1 VFVSCTQCRG
11 IVQEFD
17 SSVARRE
24 LRRYRRRG
32 ARGTTRTLVDLLRG
46 EGVRGRTFLD
56 VGGGV
61 GVIQHELMASGAS
74 SGVDVDA
81 SPAYLTACRDEA
93 ARRGY
98 DERVRYLQGDLVELA
113 SSVDPVDIVTLDRV
127 LCCYPDMPALV
138 DASASRARRVYGVV
152 IPREGRLMR
161 FAVRAVNVIQTL
173 RRRPFRVF
181 LHASADVDARVM
193 THGLDKRYHGHSLFW
208 QVLLYTR
215 RDPDRAAPPGPAA
228 G

>member
-1 VFVSCTQCRG
+1 MSCTQCRG
-11 IVQEFD
+11 IVQEFN

-32 ARGTTRTLVDLLRG
+32 PRGTTRTLVDLLRS

-74 SGVDVDA
+74 SGADVDA
-81 SPAYLTACRDEA
+81 SPAYLAACRDEA
-93 ARRGY
+93 TRRGY
-98 DERVRYLQGDLVELA
+98 DQSISYLQGDLIDVA
-113 SSVDPVDIVTLDRV
+113 SFVDPADIVTLDRV

-152 IPREGRLMR
+152 IPRESRLMR
-161 FAVRAVNVIQTL
+161 FAVRTINFIQTL

-181 LHASADVDARVM
+181 VHASADVDARV
-193 THGLDKRYHGHSLFW
+193 TAHGLDKRYHGHSLFW

-215 RDPDRAAPPGPAA
+215 RDPGRPAPPGAPAD
-228 G
+228 

>member
-74 SGVDVDA
+74 AGVDVDA
-81 SPAYLTACRDEA
+81 SPAYLRACHEEA

-98 DERVRYLQGDLVELA
+98 AEHIRYLEGDLIDVA
-113 SSVDPVDIVTLDRV
+113 SSVEAVDIVTLDRV

-138 DASASRARRVYGVV
+138 DASASRARRVYGLV
-152 IPREGRLMR
+152 IPRENGFMRL
-161 FAVRAVNVIQTL
+161 AVRAVNFIQKL

-181 LHASADVDARVM
+181 LHTSADVDARVAA
-193 THGLDKRYHGHSLFW
+193 HGLDKRHHGHSFFW

-215 RDPDRAAPPGPAA
+215 RDPDRVTPPAPSAV
-228 G
+228 

>member
-1 VFVSCTQCRG
+1 VSCAQCQG
-11 IVQEFD
+11 IVQEFN

-24 LRRYRRRG
+24 LQRYRRRG
-32 ARGTTRTLVDLLRG
+32 PGGTTRMLVDLLRG

-61 GVIQHELMASGAS
+61 GVIEHELMAAGAASGTD
-74 SGVDVDA
+74 VDV
-81 SPAYLTACRDEA
+81 SPDYLATAREEA

-98 DERVRYLQGDLVELA
+98 ADRVRYLQGDLVALA
-113 SSVDPVDIVTLDRV
+113 PDLDPADIVTLDRV
-127 LCCYPDMPALV
+127 LCCYPDMPGLV

-152 IPREGRLMR
+152 IPREHWLVRFGVRLIN
-161 FAVRAVNVIQTL
+161 FVQTL

-181 LHASADVDARVM
+181 LHASADVDARVAA
-193 THGLDKRYHGHSLFW
+193 HGLDKRFHGHSLMW

-215 RDPDRAAPPGPAA
+215 RDPDRKLA
-228 G
+228 

>member
-1 VFVSCTQCRG
+1 MSCTQCRG
-11 IVQEFD
+11 IVQEFN

-32 ARGTTRTLVDLLRG
+32 PRGTTRTLLDLLRG

-81 SPAYLTACRDEA
+81 SPAYLAACRDEA
-93 ARRGY
+93 AKRGY
-98 DERVRYLQGDLVELA
+98 VQRIRYLQGDLIDVA
-113 SSVDPVDIVTLDRV
+113 SSVDAADIVTLDRV
-127 LCCYPDMPALV
+127 LCCYPDMPTLV
-138 DASASRARRVYGVV
+138 DASASRARRIYGLV
-152 IPREGRLMR
+152 IPRESRFMR
-161 FAVRAVNVIQTL
+161 FAVRAVNLIQTL
-173 RRRPFRVF
+173 RRRPFRLF
-181 LHASADVDARVM
+181 LHASTDIDARVAAY
-193 THGLDKRYHGHSLFW
+193 GLDKRYHGQTIFW

-215 RDPDRAAPPGPAA
+215 RDPDRAAPPGVST

>member
-1 VFVSCTQCRG
+1 MSCTQCRG
-11 IVQEFD
+11 IVQEFN

-32 ARGTTRTLVDLLRG
+32 PRGTTRTLVDLLRG

-74 SGVDVDA
+74 SGADVDA
-81 SPAYLTACRDEA
+81 SPAYLAACRDEA

-98 DERVRYLQGDLVELA
+98 AQSIRYLQGDLIDVA
-113 SSVDPVDIVTLDRV
+113 SFVDPADIVTLDRV

-138 DASASRARRVYGVV
+138 DASAARARRVYGVV
-152 IPREGRLMR
+152 IPRESRLMR
-161 FAVRAVNVIQTL
+161 FAARAVNFVQTL

-181 LHASADVDARVM
+181 IHASADVDARVAA
-193 THGLDKRYHGHSLFW
+193 HGLDKRYHGHSLFW

-215 RDPDRAAPPGPAA
+215 RDPDRAAPPGAPAD
-228 G
+228 